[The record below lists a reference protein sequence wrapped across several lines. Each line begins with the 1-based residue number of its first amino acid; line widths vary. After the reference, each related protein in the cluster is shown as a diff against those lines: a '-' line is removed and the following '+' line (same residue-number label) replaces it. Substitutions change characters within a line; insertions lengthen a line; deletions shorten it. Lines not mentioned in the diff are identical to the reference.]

1 MCLLCVSLWLILG
14 FTLVPFFPYLRFF
27 ENKRMQF
34 HIETERL
41 ILREFRESDVDGIY
55 ELDSNPN
62 VHRYLGNKPITTRA
76 EAQKTVEGVL
86 KQYEERGIGRWI
98 VIDKHT
104 GEFMGWSGLRL
115 NTEYNMN
122 GFTRYYD
129 VGYRLIERFW
139 GKGYATESGKAA
151 VKYGFETMQL
161 PEIYAT
167 TEIGNQGSHN
177 ALLKI
182 GLHYVEDFYFEQED
196 LHLRW
201 YKIENTLK

>member
-1 MCLLCVSLWLILG
+1 M
-14 FTLVPFFPYLRFF
+14 
-27 ENKRMQF
+27 KF
-34 HIETERL
+34 HIETDRL
-41 ILREFRESDVDGIY
+41 ILREIRDTDLEGMY
-55 ELDSNPN
+55 ELDSNPA
-62 VHRYLGNKPITTRA
+62 VHRYLGKKPISTKE
-76 EAQKTVEGVL
+76 EAKNTIDSVK
-86 KQYEERGIGRWI
+86 KQYEERGIGRWAM
-98 VIDKHT
+98 IDKET

-129 VGYRLIERFW
+129 VGYRIIERFW

-151 VKYGFETMQL
+151 VKYAFEVMNL

-167 TEIGNQGSHN
+167 TEIGNEGSHH

-182 GLHYVEDFYFEQED
+182 GLSYVEDFYFEEDD

-201 YKIENTLK
+201 YKMEKPNYKKDAKK

>member
-1 MCLLCVSLWLILG
+1 
-14 FTLVPFFPYLRFF
+14 
-27 ENKRMQF
+27 MQF

-62 VHRYLGNKPITTRA
+62 VHRYLGNKPITSRA

-98 VIDKHT
+98 VVDKET

-182 GLHYVEDFYFEQED
+182 GLHYAEDFYFEQED